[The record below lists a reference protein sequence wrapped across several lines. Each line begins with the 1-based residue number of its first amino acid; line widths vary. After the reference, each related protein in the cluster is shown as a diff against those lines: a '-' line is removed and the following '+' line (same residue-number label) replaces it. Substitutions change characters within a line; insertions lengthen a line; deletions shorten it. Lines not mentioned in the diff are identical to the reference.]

1 MIKLRSNISYL
12 ENEVKHPEEILREAQ
27 NDRCLQF
34 MVQYS
39 RVSLS
44 LYCLDAIALG
54 DSAYAELRR
63 E

>member
-1 MIKLRSNISYL
+1 
-12 ENEVKHPEEILREAQ
+12 VKHPEEILREAQ